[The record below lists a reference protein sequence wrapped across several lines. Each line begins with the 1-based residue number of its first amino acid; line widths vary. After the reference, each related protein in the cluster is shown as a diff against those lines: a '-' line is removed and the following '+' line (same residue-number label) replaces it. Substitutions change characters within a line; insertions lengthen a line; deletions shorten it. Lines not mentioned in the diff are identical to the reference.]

1 MEGGGG
7 GEGGKTYLQLMNQIT
22 YFPVNILFKS

>member
-7 GEGGKTYLQLMNQIT
+7 GGGKTYLQLMNQIT

>member
-7 GEGGKTYLQLMNQIT
+7 GGKTYLQLMNQIT